1 MNSLTTRILAGLLA
15 AQLLLAIGLHLAG
28 ADYTAYE
35 PEGPLVPFETGAIDG
50 LTIADADGSVRLAR
64 TDDGWVLPDRG
75 DFPADTAGVD
85 RLLEHLGKLE
95 KGWPVATT
103 AGALERFKVADD
115 AFERRIALLDGDA
128 EQAVLYVG
136 TSPGLRKAH
145 LRPAGDDQVYAGDF
159 STWEAGASPD
169 DWIDKDRLT
178 LDADSIT
185 AITLPDVKLQR
196 DGETFKVLDLADGEN
211 ARPEAIATLVSRL
224 STLRIQSVA
233 ESSDSPD
240 GEPALVIELAQ
251 KDADPLTYQI
261 WKPDDDGGAAQM
273 RRSDIEQTL
282 EIAGFL
288 AQQLIDTD
296 RAALVEAPVADE
308 PEPAE
313 ADQAETEGAESD
325 EASSPSAEPADD
337 SEPAQSAH

>member
-15 AQLLLAIGLHLAG
+15 AQLLLAIGLNLTG
-28 ADYTAYE
+28 SDYTAYE
-35 PEGPLVPFETGAIDG
+35 PEGPLIAFDADAIDG

-64 TDDGWVLPDRG
+64 TDDGWVLPERG
-75 DFPADTAGVD
+75 DFPADTASVD
-85 RLLEHLGKLE
+85 RLLNRLAELKQ
-95 KGWPVATT
+95 GWPVATT

-145 LRPAGDDQVYAGDF
+145 LRPAGNEQVYVGDF
-159 STWEAGASPD
+159 STWDAGAGPD

-178 LDADSIT
+178 LDADGIT
-185 AITLPDVKLQR
+185 GITLPGVKLER
-196 DGETFKVLDLADGEN
+196 DGETFKILDLADGET

-233 ESSDSPD
+233 ESADTAEVD
-240 GEPALVIELAQ
+240 PALVIELTRE
-251 KDADPLTYQI
+251 DAEPLTYRL
-261 WKPDDDGGAAQM
+261 WNADEDGGPARL
-273 RRSDIEQTL
+273 RRSDIDQTL
-282 EIAGFL
+282 LIAGFL

-296 RAALVEAPVADE
+296 RAALVETPVAE
-308 PEPAE
+308 QPASESEAE
-313 ADQAETEGAESD
+313 ANDEAGDREAETVPD
-325 EASSPSAEPADD
+325 SPSEPVGE
-337 SEPAQSAH
+337 SGTE

>member
-28 ADYTAYE
+28 ADYTAFE
-35 PEGPLVPFETGAIDG
+35 PEGPLVAFDADAIDG

-75 DFPADTAGVD
+75 DFPADTASVD
-85 RLLEHLGKLE
+85 RLLENLGKLE

-103 AGALERFKVADD
+103 AGALERFEVANDT
-115 AFERRIALLDGDA
+115 FERRIALLDGDA

-145 LRPAGDDQVYAGDF
+145 LRPAGDDQVYAGEF

-185 AITLPDVKLQR
+185 AITLPDVKLER
-196 DGETFKVLDLADGEN
+196 DGETFKVVDLADGET

-233 ESSDSPD
+233 EAPDLPD
-240 GEPALVIELAQ
+240 GEPSRIIELTR
-251 KDADPLTYQI
+251 KDAEPLTYQI
-261 WKPDDDGGAAQM
+261 WKADDDGGAAQL
-273 RRSDIEQTL
+273 RRSDVEQTL
-282 EIAGFL
+282 DIAGFL

-296 RAALVEAPVADE
+296 RAALVEAPVAEE
-308 PEPAE
+308 PEQAE
-313 ADQAETEGAESD
+313 ADQAETDDMESD
-325 EASSPSAEPADD
+325 EASSPSAEPTDD
-337 SEPAQSAH
+337 SEPAQSAD